1 RPLVLALG
9 YYRCPMLCPLVLAG
23 AATAMRGAHARL
35 GRDFEALS
43 LSIDP
48 EESLGDAVARRHEL
62 GADEPRSPL
71 HAWRFA
77 VAPAP
82 AVRELATAVGFR
94 YARDATTGQYAHP
107 AALVVLAPDG
117 RVSSYLPAVGL
128 APAEL
133 DAAIASAAHG
143 GAGPSLVAAIAQCFR
158 FHPVLRRHAAAIANA
173 LRASAALVL
182 IGGFAAVSLG
192 VRRVSARHAS
202 AAAREDIAS

>member
-133 DAAIASAAHG
+133 DAAIA
-143 GAGPSLVAAIAQCFR
+143 QCFR

-202 AAAREDIAS
+202 AAARED